1 MAGDDRIG
9 TLDSWKTRRLDEV
22 ATIIDSLHKTPA
34 YSEQGLPMVR
44 VTDIKG
50 GFLDLSGTLKV
61 ADDVFVEFTR
71 RHRPQ
76 RGDIVFS
83 RVGTYGNAS
92 YVAGDAPFCLG
103 QNTALIHPSINS
115 RFLHYCLQSP
125 AVREQIEHSVVGST
139 QKTISLKSISALQIP
154 VPPDPELEAIA
165 HILGTL
171 DDKIELNRRMNETL
185 AAMARALFKS
195 WFVDFDPV
203 RAKAE
208 RRDPGLPKPLA
219 NLFPDSFEDSE
230 LGEIPKGWGRK
241 TVMQVCKTV
250 TRGVTPKYED
260 GSGRF
265 IINQRV
271 NRGVHLDW
279 SALKELSSTLE
290 VPTDC
295 YAKRW
300 DVLVNCLGEGT
311 LGRTHLF
318 MYRSDIYA
326 VDQHMSICRGSTH
339 GAGAYLYQV
348 LSSPSGQ
355 EKIESSKTGST
366 GMTMFNISKLRN
378 FDFLWPG
385 GDLVNEY
392 FQVVEPAWLRVVSN
406 EEESR
411 TLSTLRDTLLLR
423 LISGELRIEA
433 AEQILNRVT

>member
-1 MAGDDRIG
+1 
-9 TLDSWKTRRLDEV
+9 
-22 ATIIDSLHKTPA
+22 
-34 YSEQGLPMVR
+34 
-44 VTDIKG
+44 
-50 GFLDLSGTLKV
+50 
-61 ADDVFVEFTR
+61 
-71 RHRPQ
+71 
-76 RGDIVFS
+76 
-83 RVGTYGNAS
+83 
-92 YVAGDAPFCLG
+92 
-103 QNTALIHPSINS
+103 
-115 RFLHYCLQSP
+115 
-125 AVREQIEHSVVGST
+125 
-139 QKTISLKSISALQIP
+139 
-154 VPPDPELEAIA
+154 
-165 HILGTL
+165 
-171 DDKIELNRRMNETL
+171 
-185 AAMARALFKS
+185 
-195 WFVDFDPV
+195 
-203 RAKAE
+203 
-208 RRDPGLPKPLA
+208 
-219 NLFPDSFEDSE
+219 
-230 LGEIPKGWGRK
+230 
-241 TVMQVCKTV
+241 MQVCKTV

-411 TLSTLRDTLLLR
+411 TLSTLRDTLLPR